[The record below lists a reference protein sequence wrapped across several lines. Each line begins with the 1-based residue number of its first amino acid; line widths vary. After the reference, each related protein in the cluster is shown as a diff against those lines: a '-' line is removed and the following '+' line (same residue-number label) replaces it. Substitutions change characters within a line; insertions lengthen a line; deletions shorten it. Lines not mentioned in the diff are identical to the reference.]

1 MIRGVFFFFGGRASP
16 SIIRGSQSKGEHRED
31 AGEGVA
37 KYFLSAG
44 RCDRQSLFC
53 LSELPRWP
61 LAVDGPDSRK
71 KQLKLL
77 SESTIPVS

>member
-1 MIRGVFFFFGGRASP
+1 MIGDDSFGGRAVF

-44 RCDRQSLFC
+44 RADNQSLFYLC
-53 LSELPRWP
+53 ELSR
-61 LAVDGPDSRK
+61 
-71 KQLKLL
+71 
-77 SESTIPVS
+77 